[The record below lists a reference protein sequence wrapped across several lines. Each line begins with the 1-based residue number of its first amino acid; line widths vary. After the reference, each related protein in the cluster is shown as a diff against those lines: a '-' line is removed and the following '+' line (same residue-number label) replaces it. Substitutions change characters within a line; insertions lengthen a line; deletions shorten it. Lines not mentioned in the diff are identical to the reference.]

1 MQSIRMVKKT
11 YSRIVRDCQTFIKEK
26 LDKWCEELGYKDTT
40 VNMFT
45 LSRSL
50 NISRNE
56 LSRYFT
62 SCLNS
67 TFRLWLAEVRF
78 EAAKKMMLDSPTSVM
93 TSFLPSVASLPV
105 PISTVCSKRKKAAL
119 LRLGER
125 KTVKKYVLGV
135 AFPHECDTF
144 FVGMRHLVSKKNT
157 IFAP

>member
-1 MQSIRMVKKT
+1 MGWMQSIRMVKKT
-11 YSRIVRDCQTFIKEK
+11 YSRIFRDCQTFIKEK

-50 NISRNE
+50 NISKNE

-67 TFRLWLAEVRF
+67 TFRIWLAEVRF
-78 EAAKKMMLDSPTSVM
+78 EAAKKMMLDYPDYKT
-93 TSFLPSVASLPV
+93 TSFLPSAASLPV

-135 AFPHECDTF
+135 AFPHE
-144 FVGMRHLVSKKNT
+144 
-157 IFAP
+157 